1 LDAYDLKIPSWCPEC
16 GMMTQVPISDL
27 LAEVMTTCRD
37 EACGTRYKAHEQRKV
52 HSIIRQ
58 IAVMHRPEETE

>member
-1 LDAYDLKIPSWCPEC
+1 
-16 GMMTQVPISDL
+16 MMTQVPISDL